1 MPTVTVIPPKI
12 QAFAGNVVCA
22 TQLRRVAGY
31 ARVSTDSDEQFTS
44 FEAQVDYYTKKIQE
58 NPEWTFVKVFTDEGI
73 SATNM
78 KKRDGFNAM
87 IAEALA
93 GEIDLIVTKSVSRFA
108 RNTVD
113 TLTTVRKLKDRG
125 IEVYFEKENIY
136 TLDAK
141 GELLITIMSSLAQEE
156 SRSISENVAW
166 GKRAKAASGRVYL
179 PYKQFL
185 GYERG
190 PDGLPQ
196 IVESEATTI
205 RLIYKLFLEGKT
217 PSGIA
222 RHLESQRILSPGGK
236 EKWQHGTIVS
246 ILANEKYKGDAILQ
260 KTFCADFLTKKIK
273 RNEGELPQYYVS
285 GSHPAIIP
293 SEVFDEVQLEMKRR
307 REANYTAREH
317 CFSGRIICGDCG
329 APYIEKVWHSTSQY
343 KRRIWQCSRKFKNDE
358 RCKTPHLY
366 EEDVK
371 AVFVRTMN
379 GMIEDKD
386 DLIAE
391 YKQIIRQLTDHAA
404 LDLEAKQQTEEADIV
419 AELIRKC
426 IAENATTPQDQE
438 TYLERYKGLKA
449 RYEAATQRLKQIE
462 DQRTERKQR
471 RQKMLEFIRM
481 LENTD
486 GLLTEFDEGLWNATV
501 EAVTVQV
508 DGSIAF
514 KWKNGMKTSI
524 PL

>member
-1 MPTVTVIPPKI
+1 MPKVTIIPPTI
-12 QAFAGNVVCA
+12 QRFSGTAVCNA
-22 TQLRRVAGY
+22 KQRRVAGY

-44 FEAQVDYYTKKIQE
+44 FEAQVEYYTRKIQE
-58 NPEWTFVKVFTDEGI
+58 NPEWEFVRVYTDEGI
-73 SATNM
+73 SATNT

-87 IAEALA
+87 IADALA
-93 GEIDLIVTKSVSRFA
+93 GEIDLIITKSVSRFA

-113 TLTTVRKLKDRG
+113 TLTTVRKLKDQG
-125 IEVYFEKENIY
+125 IEVFFEKENIY

-166 GKRAKAASGRVYL
+166 GKRAKAANGRVYL

-185 GYERG
+185 GYEKG
-190 PDGLPQ
+190 SDGLPQ
-196 IVESEATTI
+196 IVESEAETV
-205 RLIYKLFLEGKT
+205 RMIYKLFLEGKT

-222 RHLESQRILSPGGK
+222 RHLERSHILSPGGK

-246 ILANEKYKGDAILQ
+246 ILTNEKYKGDAILQ

-285 GSHPAIIP
+285 GSHPAIIAA
-293 SEVFDEVQLEMKRR
+293 EVFEEVQLEMKRR
-307 REANYTAREH
+307 RESNYTAREH

-358 RCKTPHLY
+358 RCRTPHLY

-371 AVFVRTMN
+371 ATFIRAMN
-379 GMIEDKD
+379 AMIDGKD
-386 DLIAE
+386 DLISD
-391 YKQIIRQLTDHAA
+391 YKQIIRLLTDHAA
-404 LDLEAKQQTEEADIV
+404 LDSEAKQPTEERNVV

-426 IAENATTPQDQE
+426 VAENAANSQDQE
-438 TYLERYKGLKA
+438 AYLERYKGLKV
-449 RYEAATQRLKQIE
+449 RYEVAAQRLKQIE

-481 LENTD
+481 LEQAD
-486 GLLTEFDEGLWNATV
+486 GLVTEFDEGLWNAAV
-501 EAVTVQV
+501 EKVIVQR
-508 DGSIAF
+508 DGCMVLW
-514 KWKNGMKTSI
+514 WKNGMQECVK
-524 PL
+524 

>member
-1 MPTVTVIPPKI
+1 MPTVTVIQPTI
-12 QAFAGNVVCA
+12 QRFAGNSVINPKA
-22 TQLRRVAGY
+22 RRVAGY

-44 FEAQVDYYTKKIQE
+44 FEAQVEYYTKKIQE
-58 NPEWTFVKVFTDEGI
+58 NPEWTFVSVYTDEGI
-73 SATNM
+73 SATNT

-87 IAEALA
+87 IADALA

-113 TLTTVRKLKDRG
+113 TLTTVRKLKDNG
-125 IEVYFEKENIY
+125 IEVFFEKENIY

-196 IVESEATTI
+196 IVESEAGTI

-217 PSGIA
+217 PSTIA
-222 RHLESQRILSPGGK
+222 RHLERQQILSPGGK
-236 EKWQHGTIVS
+236 VKWQHGTIVS
-246 ILANEKYKGDAILQ
+246 ILTNEKYKGDAILQ
-260 KTFCADFLTKKIK
+260 KTFCTDFLTKKFK

-285 GSHPAIIP
+285 GSHKPIISP
-293 SEVFDEVQLEMKRR
+293 EVFDEVQLEMKRR

-343 KRRIWQCSRKFKNDE
+343 KRKIWQCSRKFKNEE
-358 RCKTPHLY
+358 RCRTPHLY
-366 EEDVK
+366 EDDVK
-371 AVFVRTMN
+371 AAFVRAMN
-379 GMIEDKD
+379 EMIEDKD
-386 DLIAE
+386 DLISE
-391 YKQIIRQLTDHAA
+391 YKLIILQLTDNVA
-404 LDLEAKQQTEEADIV
+404 LDSEAKQQTEEADII

-426 IAENATTPQDQE
+426 VAENATTSQDQDA
-438 TYLERYKGLKA
+438 YLERYKGLKA
-449 RYEAATQRLKQIE
+449 RYEAATQRIKQIE
-462 DQRTERKQR
+462 DQRAERKQR

-481 LENTD
+481 LEQVD
-486 GLLTEFDEGLWNATV
+486 GCLMEFDEGLWNATV
-501 EAVTVQV
+501 ETVTIQV
-508 DGSIAF
+508 EGDMVF
-514 KWKNGMKTSI
+514 MWKNGTESTVI
-524 PL
+524 I

>member
-1 MPTVTVIPPKI
+1 MPTVTVIPPRI
-12 QAFAGNVVCA
+12 QGFAGNVVCA

-196 IVESEATTI
+196 IVESEAETI
-205 RLIYKLFLEGKT
+205 RLIYKMFLEGKT
-217 PSGIA
+217 PTTIT
-222 RHLESQRILSPGGK
+222 RHLESHRILSPGGK

-246 ILANEKYKGDAILQ
+246 ILTNEKYKGDAILQ

-285 GSHPAIIP
+285 GSHPAII
-293 SEVFDEVQLEMKRR
+293 SAEVFDEVQLEMKRR

-329 APYIEKVWHSTSQY
+329 ASYVEKVWHSTSQY
-343 KRRIWQCSRKFKNDE
+343 KKRIWQCSQKFKNDE
-358 RCKTPHLY
+358 RCETPHLY
-366 EEDVK
+366 EDDVK
-371 AVFVRTMN
+371 AAFVRTMN

-386 DLIAE
+386 DLISE
-391 YKQIIRQLTDHAA
+391 YKQISRRLTDHTA
-404 LDLEAKQQTEEADIV
+404 LDFEAKQQTEEVDV
-419 AELIRKC
+419 LTELIRKC
-426 IAENATTPQDQE
+426 VAENATTPQDQKV
-438 TYLERYKGLKA
+438 YAERYMGLKA
-449 RYEAATQRLKQIE
+449 RYEVATQRLKLIE

-471 RQKMLEFIRM
+471 RQKMLGFIRM
-481 LENTD
+481 LENSD
-486 GLLTEFDEGLWNATV
+486 ELLTEFDEELWNATV